1 MLLSKF
7 SSTFFNLVYRL
18 IYYLDVIIRFD
29 LLMCVLNVLNKAH
42 IVGAFGFYAIWAYM
56 SAKPI
61 EFI

>member
-42 IVGAFGFYAIWAYM
+42 IVGAFGVTFLCYLSLYV
-56 SAKPI
+56 SKTY
-61 EFI
+61 